1 MCHPRPRLPQKQLG
15 PDIWLCHTTLTFF
28 RGHGD
33 KRREELLDIRSLTMW
48 TLDRLRVALCEA
60 QMDDKRPIAILTLVF
75 IRGHDHTLQS

>member
-1 MCHPRPRLPQKQLG
+1 MHRARPRLPQEQLW

-33 KRREELLDIRSLTMW
+33 KRSEELLHVRSLTMW
-48 TLDRLRVALCEA
+48 ALDVLRAALFEA
-60 QMDDKRPIAILTLVF
+60 LMDDKRPIAILTLVF